1 MNNLEEKF
9 GLESKQLIALLIV
22 IILNILWIICNTY
35 VYIQMLGSISAFQV
49 LNIIMFA
56 VSVYY
61 ACYSYKKPHG
71 NLMRYLI
78 LCCAALD
85 AIKYINSTLP
95 YPTYIY
101 YVFYAI
107 TILKAYMAGRLDHY
121 KQNVIISVVI
131 IALQIVHIYPF
142 MSHQILSGSMTFVN
156 FFSTIGPV
164 TVWLAIATS
173 YIIRYKPHKE
183 AGLEENK

>member
-1 MNNLEEKF
+1 MNKIEEKY
-9 GLESKQLIALLIV
+9 GLKTNQAIALLAVIV
-22 IILNILWIICNTY
+22 LNVLWIICNTY
-35 VYIQMLGSISAFQV
+35 KHVNKFGGLTAYQIVNIVMFGISI
-49 LNIIMFA
+49 
-56 VSVYY
+56 YY

-85 AIKYINSTLP
+85 AIQYINSILT

-121 KQNVIISVVI
+121 KQNLYISAAI
-131 IALQIVHIYPF
+131 LLLQIVHIYPL
-142 MSHQILSGSMTFVN
+142 MSRQILRGSMTFVN
-156 FFSTIGPV
+156 FFSAIGPV

-183 AGLEENK
+183 AGLKD